1 MTLTKEWAET
11 VGPVI
16 RWAKK
21 EGWHRTRG
29 GMIYGR
35 RGVVNLSVDVTRIN
49 GAHYYGLRSSPLPWL
64 EPKSAQQAIDVLAAL
79 GVIPARFSSQWR
91 EGRDVA
97 LEAVAAAVLLPDL
110 EPVPEFVDGYHVGSR
125 A

>member
-21 EGWHRTRG
+21 EGWHRREHLLHDGDGNQLGFDIDCQRG
-29 GMIYGR
+29 QGR
-35 RGVVNLSVDVTRIN
+35 S
-49 GAHYYGLRSSPLPWL
+49 YYGLRALPVKWFSPDSP
-64 EPKSAQQAIDVLAAL
+64 QQAIDVLAAL
-79 GVIPARFSSQWR
+79 GVIPGRFSSQWQA
-91 EGRDVA
+91 GRDYA
-97 LEAVAAAVLLPDL
+97 LTAAAVLLPDL